1 MKKIRSGLLWFARRK
16 TQKVADGDKADAFL
30 STLEDIRK
38 NRKRWTPEEMD
49 EHVTTLSALIKDLPD
64 SEEKEKLERFILDIP
79 LLKEE
84 DDATAEEA
92 LNTLMEFYSSL
103 DKDAI
108 SDIMEN
114 GSMDDPNKPVGAP
127 NPSTNPA
134 SAAPAPEPK
143 PEAPTQDEP
152 PADPVLALLTK
163 MCDKLDAVLD
173 AVAKPASSDKKSD
186 ETNDQQTKD
195 ENPKSEESKSPE
207 NKIGD
212 QMPIFTQTM
221 NTVNQGN
228 NLDDVFAKMKER
240 R

>member
-1 MKKIRSGLLWFARRK
+1 
-16 TQKVADGDKADAFL
+16 
-30 STLEDIRK
+30 
-38 NRKRWTPEEMD
+38 MD

-114 GSMDDPNKPVGAP
+114 GSMEDPNKPVGASD
-127 NPSTNPA
+127 PSANPA
-134 SAAPAPEPK
+134 PAAPAPEPTQEPK
-143 PEAPTQDEP
+143 KTPDAAAPTQDEP

-163 MCDKLDAVLD
+163 MCDKLDAVLG
-173 AVAKPASSDKKSD
+173 AVAKPASSDKKSG
-186 ETNDQQTKD
+186 ETNDLQTK
-195 ENPKSEESKSPE
+195 EKEPKSEEPKVPE
-207 NKIGD
+207 NKVGD

-228 NLDDVFAKMKER
+228 TLDDVFAKMKER